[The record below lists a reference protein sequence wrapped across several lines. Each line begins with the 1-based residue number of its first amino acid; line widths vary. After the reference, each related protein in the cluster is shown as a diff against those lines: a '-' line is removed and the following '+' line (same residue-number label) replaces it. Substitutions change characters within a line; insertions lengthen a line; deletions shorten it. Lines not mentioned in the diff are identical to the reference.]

1 MGKKR
6 NLLLIIFTCATLF
19 AQGQNL
25 KGRVSAEDGK
35 PLEYV
40 SVALLSAKDS
50 TVITGCAT
58 QADGTWTI
66 MADGSKGVLL
76 KVSMM
81 GYETRYF
88 QEPFPK
94 NITLKENASTM
105 KEAQVTGTRKYVKAN
120 PRGFTVQME
129 GNPLGQ
135 LPSSLDALRE
145 MPLIEGTGTN
155 LTVLG
160 REGTPVIYIEHRKVQ
175 DMTEVQTLNP
185 SEIKSVEIITHP
197 GPKYGKEVTSVIII
211 HLKRKSPGLA
221 GYVSGTGSVAER
233 LSGYAYTNLSYT
245 FLNGTSLYADANGS
259 SSGYKMKNSF
269 SDKYAPENV
278 SSSTSGT
285 NVGRSKNFDVT
296 AGGSHD
302 FKKGHSVGAR
312 YSYTRTPSS
321 IATVSAHNLSTNSLA
336 TTLMDT
342 HTRTSMQS
350 WRHYANAYSYLKLSK
365 PLSLTINADYLRGNS
380 PTHTAITEQA
390 DEDEPWLMSTS
401 NLKDYKMA
409 AAKADLD
416 GTWKRW
422 TLQTGVEYSY
432 TRNNLDF
439 TGTASNGIKPFQSS
453 EDQEQQ
459 NLYAV
464 YGTATCQMN
473 EHWAFTGGLRCEVT
487 DFDYHRNHER
497 QDGLSKNYADWLPE
511 LGINYMHKGMT
522 LGLTYNSTAYR
533 PTYSDLN
540 NNYTYITHTSWAT
553 GNPLLKS
560 NIIRNLEASL
570 AWKQTYVSLTY
581 CRRFRNFQTIYRY
594 LPESQVNLRQNIN
607 LPGFNDFRLVVSQS
621 FDVKWW
627 HPSLQGLLMLEDLEY
642 GEEGWKRSYKK
653 PFFQLTTKNRIDL
666 PWKIYAWVGAT
677 WRGRGNVTTVYYDRH
692 NFSAYLQMSKSIKD
706 WSLSMTVNDF
716 THTNRLR
723 YRIDSNGVAYASS
736 QKGGICMLQL
746 SATYMFNYKN
756 KREYKGKGAASNEL
770 NRLN

>member
-1 MGKKR
+1 MLTWA
-6 NLLLIIFTCATLF
+6 NSLF
-19 AQGQNL
+19 AQVQNF
-25 KGRVSAEDGK
+25 KGRVGAEDGK

-50 TVITGCAT
+50 TAITGCAT
-58 QADGTWTI
+58 QADGTWAFAHTE
-66 MADGSKGVLL
+66 DGREVLL

-81 GYETRYF
+81 GYDTQYF
-88 QEPFPK
+88 QEPFPES
-94 NITLKENASTM
+94 ITLREVTSTM
-105 KEAQVTGTRKYVKAN
+105 KEALVARTRKYVKAN
-120 PRGFTVQME
+120 PRGFIVQME
-129 GNPLGQ
+129 GNPLSQ
-135 LPSSLDALRE
+135 LPSPLDALRE

-160 REGTPVIYIEHRKVQ
+160 REGTPVIYIEHRKIQ

-185 SEIKSVEIITHP
+185 SEIKSVEIITRP

-211 HLKRKSPGLA
+211 HLKQKHPGLA
-221 GYVSGTGSVAER
+221 GYVSGTGSAAER
-233 LSGYAYTNLSYT
+233 LSGYAYSNLSYT
-245 FLNGTSLYADANGS
+245 FQNGTSLYAEANGN
-259 SSGYKMKNSF
+259 SSGYKMQNSF
-269 SDKYAPENV
+269 SDRYVPENV
-278 SSSTSGT
+278 SSSTIGT
-285 NVGRSKNFDVT
+285 NVGRTKKFEVT

-302 FKKGHSVGAR
+302 FRKGHSLGAR

-321 IATVSAHNLSTNSLA
+321 IATANAHNQSTNNLV

-342 HTRTSMQS
+342 HTSTGTQS

-365 PLSLTINADYLRGNS
+365 PLSLTIDADYLWGNS
-380 PTHTAITEQA
+380 PEHTAITEQTDA
-390 DEDEPWLMSTS
+390 EEPWLMSTS
-401 NLKDYKMA
+401 NQKDYKMA
-409 AAKADLD
+409 AAKADLE
-416 GTWKRW
+416 GNWKKW
-422 TLQTGVEYSY
+422 TLQTGMNYS
-432 TRNNLDF
+432 F
-439 TGTASNGIKPFQSS
+439 TKNDLAFASAASNGIMPFQSS
-453 EDQEQQ
+453 EDQERQ

-464 YGTATCQMN
+464 YGTATYQMN
-473 EHWAFTGGLRCEVT
+473 ERWAFTGGLRCEVT
-487 DFDYHRNHER
+487 DFNYTRNNEKVDAQSR
-497 QDGLSKNYADWLPE
+497 NYTDWLPE
-511 LGINYMHKGMT
+511 LGVNYTHKRMT

-560 NIIRNLEASL
+560 NIIRNLEATL

-594 LPESQVNLRQNIN
+594 VPESQVNLRQNIN
-607 LPGFNDFRLVVSQS
+607 MPGFNDFRLVVSQS
-621 FDVKWW
+621 FDLKWW
-627 HPSLQGLLMLEDLEY
+627 HPSLQGMLMLEDLEY

-692 NFSAYLQMSKSIKD
+692 NFSAYLQMSKSIKN

-716 THTNRLR
+716 THTSRLR
-723 YRIDSNGVAYASS
+723 YRIDTNGVAYASS
-736 QKGGICMLQL
+736 QKGSTCMLQL

-756 KREYKGKGAASNEL
+756 KREYKGKGAAGKEM